1 MVRYLNEKFKYVLT
15 ALFMFTGFVA
25 VDLFLRYYTN
35 DIGFFDFHQIA
46 PLLFTCLW
54 SIVLTSIFLCLP
66 RWLGRTLYT
75 FSSLVLL
82 LYGCGQ
88 YIYYQLFKSFIWF
101 NDIAIAGEGSDYLD
115 YVFSLID
122 DKILTMFCF
131 SAICI
136 FFAFVFFP
144 KRPTYLSTGIN
155 LIAIGAMMLV
165 YPYLPDLIAKPQDQE
180 WWDSW
185 KYPRYVYD
193 NFTNQ
198 PWMMQVSGFYEY
210 IQRDFYTTFLKSN
223 EVDQSEYDRIDE
235 YFMTRGELE
244 ANEMTGL
251 YKDKNVIVVMM
262 ESMDDWMIDPTY
274 TPALYWMS
282 QNGMN
287 FTDHYAPIFGS
298 GATFNSEFAF
308 NTGNY
313 SPNAG
318 NAAYSFSKNNFSY
331 SIANL
336 FKNAGYEVNSFHYN
350 EPEFYNRA
358 TMHINMGYESH
369 TSFVEVTNDYDQSV
383 LDTVMVDNDEIYE
396 KISQHD
402 GKFFDFIIT
411 YSAHLPYST
420 YANMCSYQYRNHPEL
435 FNSAMDTETNCAYA
449 QAKITDDFF
458 KGLLERLHED
468 GLLEDTVIVAYTDHY
483 TYGFS
488 DEDKLLHY
496 SLDRGSSI
504 FDKVPMLIYHYGDE
518 PMEVDKTN
526 ATIDLLPTI
535 ANLFDLKASKYYMG
549 QDIFDPRYGG
559 LAYFKD
565 YSWYDGHTYMVNG
578 EVVFSDG
585 SQTAEK
591 MEAIS
596 EEVSNRIRY
605 GEKMVTLDYYNYLKK
620 RLGS

>member
-1 MVRYLNEKFKYVLT
+1 M
-15 ALFMFTGFVA
+15 
-25 VDLFLRYYTN
+25 LR
-35 DIGFFDFHQIA
+35 F
-46 PLLFTCLW
+46 
-54 SIVLTSIFLCLP
+54 
-66 RWLGRTLYT
+66 
-75 FSSLVLL
+75 
-82 LYGCGQ
+82 
-88 YIYYQLFKSFIWF
+88 
-101 NDIAIAGEGSDYLD
+101 
-115 YVFSLID
+115 
-122 DKILTMFCF
+122 
-131 SAICI
+131 
-136 FFAFVFFP
+136 
-144 KRPTYLSTGIN
+144 
-155 LIAIGAMMLV
+155 
-165 YPYLPDLIAKPQDQE
+165 
-180 WWDSW
+180 
-185 KYPRYVYD
+185 
-193 NFTNQ
+193 
-198 PWMMQVSGFYEY
+198 
-210 IQRDFYTTFLKSN
+210 
-223 EVDQSEYDRIDE
+223 
-235 YFMTRGELE
+235 LE
-244 ANEMTGL
+244 AVRRLIPSLPLIREIILEM
-251 YKDKNVIVVMM
+251 
-262 ESMDDWMIDPTY
+262 
-274 TPALYWMS
+274 PAML
-282 QNGMN
+282 
-287 FTDHYAPIFGS
+287 H
-298 GATFNSEFAF
+298 
-308 NTGNY
+308 
-313 SPNAG
+313 
-318 NAAYSFSKNNFSY
+318 SFSKNNFSY

-402 GKFFDFIIT
+402 RKFFGFIIT

-496 SLDRGSSI
+496 SLDSGSSI

-559 LAYFKD
+559 FGLF
-565 YSWYDGHTYMVNG
+565 
-578 EVVFSDG
+578 
-585 SQTAEK
+585 
-591 MEAIS
+591 
-596 EEVSNRIRY
+596 
-605 GEKMVTLDYYNYLKK
+605 
-620 RLGS
+620 